1 MQKLK
6 DAHALACTCLES
18 DNISYYFYEMAL
30 EPRKCRDKAVD
41 PNQRQCVLKER
52 RFKQFWSI

>member
-6 DAHALACTCLES
+6 DAHALACTCLDS
-18 DNISYYFYEMAL
+18 DDVSYYFYEMVSG
-30 EPRKCRDKAVD
+30 PRKCRDKAVD

-52 RFKQFWSI
+52 RFK